1 MAMASKPKKYYEAQ
15 ITLGFTPSDGDLI
28 GGTING
34 VEVNGQWI
42 GAEGQA
48 ILYRGGN
55 ANAYQAGNTN
65 VPFCMIGFRSEK
77 AVISLKQDSVPT
89 TDYELHL
96 YRYVPADI
104 VQIPPEYVEGLEET
118 TANANEAL
126 NNATEAQNT
135 ANTAKSTAEA
145 AQSTADTAKSTAD
158 TAKSMAETAVKPSK
172 QGENICWYW
181 MKNPYSQYST
191 VDTLIGSTGGTALE
205 IIVNEKYPSVA
216 FVPPIYMGKQANFE
230 FRRQGSVY
238 PHPLITGIG
247 GIVVY
252 SSTSGSTKKFMI
264 TVDDNGTIKAS
275 QFT

>member
-1 MAMASKPKKYYEAQ
+1 MAQHGNMYTAP
-15 ITLGFTPSDGDLI
+15 ITLGFTPSDGDI
-28 GGTING
+28 IKGTING
-34 VEVNGQWI
+34 VNVGGEWLSGRADLKNDSGTKI
-42 GAEGQA
+42 CDIRLRGDQA
-48 ILYRGGN
+48 
-55 ANAYQAGNTN
+55 
-65 VPFCMIGFRSEK
+65 VVMVF
-77 AVISLKQDSVPT
+77 QDSAPT

-96 YRYVPADI
+96 YRYVPAGI
-104 VQIPPEYVEGLEET
+104 VQIPREYVDGLEET
-118 TANANEAL
+118 TANANQAL
-126 NNATEAQNT
+126 ETATAAQST

-145 AQSTADTAKSTAD
+145 AQST
-158 TAKSMAETAVKPSK
+158 AETAVKPSK

-264 TVDDNGTIKAS
+264 TVDDNGMIKAS